1 MSAALPLLSPLVTR
15 ILQLSGFPPELK
27 TRDLQAVFAQWPDQF
42 KIKWVDDTTALI
54 IFNDPTVAKRAYLQT
69 LMQPPPSLINSAGVC
84 AKIRPYDGDDA
95 SHIIAS
101 FGSRPRSR
109 SNANGLQA
117 AHSNGSNG
125 ALSSSPSSAD
135 VASSSP
141 KVGTSPLAGGGGG
154 GGGGVGGGGGGNGG
168 AAGSGHGHSH
178 SQSGSFLPG
187 HRRNQSGSAQAL
199 AAANLPAK
207 PVAAA
212 LYDAA
217 NGGPSPARHLANAAQ
232 NEGTGLPIN
241 PLAAAVNAARVGQV
255 AESAKSGKG
264 PTLSEVNAGV
274 ASVPGVPS

>member
-42 KIKWVDDTTALI
+42 KIKWVDDITALV
-54 IFNDPTVAKRAYLQT
+54 IFNDPTIAKRAYLQT
-69 LMQPPPSLINSAGVC
+69 LMAPPPSLINSQGVS

-95 SHIIAS
+95 SSIISSLAN
-101 FGSRPRSR
+101 RPCSR
-109 SNANGLQA
+109 SNTNGPQA
-117 AHSNGSNG
+117 AQGTNGN
-125 ALSSSPSSAD
+125 SSTSPLTSSAEA
-135 VASSSP
+135 ASSSP
-141 KVGTSPLAGGGGG
+141 KFGSSPLAG
-154 GGGGVGGGGGGNGG
+154 
-168 AAGSGHGHSH
+168 AAGGSAASGTAPSHSHSH
-178 SQSGSFLPG
+178 SQSGSASFNPG

-232 NEGTGLPIN
+232 AEGTGLPIN

-255 AESAKSGKG
+255 ADSAKSGKG
-264 PTLSEVNAGV
+264 PTLAEVNSGA
-274 ASVPGVPS
+274 ASVPGVAT

>member
-27 TRDLQAVFAQWPDQF
+27 TRDLQAVFAQWPDAF
-42 KIKWVDDTTALI
+42 KIKWVDDTTALV
-54 IFNDPTVAKRAYLQT
+54 IFNDATVAKRAYLQT
-69 LMQPPPSLINSAGVC
+69 LMAPPPSLINSSGTC
-84 AKIRPYDGDDA
+84 ARIRPYDGDDA
-95 SHIIAS
+95 SSIISSVAN
-101 FGSRPRSR
+101 RPRSR
-109 SNANGLQA
+109 STATGPQAGSVGGL
-117 AHSNGSNG
+117 S
-125 ALSSSPSSAD
+125 ALSSSPSAASAD
-135 VASSSP
+135 IVGSPSSAS
-141 KVGTSPLAGGGGG
+141 GT
-154 GGGGVGGGGGGNGG
+154 
-168 AAGSGHGHSH
+168 GHSHSH
-178 SQSGSFLPG
+178 SQSGSFNPG

-264 PTLSEVNAGV
+264 PTLSEVNSGA
-274 ASVPGVPS
+274 ASVPGVSA

>member
-27 TRDLQAVFAQWPDQF
+27 TRDLQAVFGQWPDQF
-42 KIKWVDDTTALI
+42 KIKWVDDTTALV
-54 IFNDPTVAKRAYLQT
+54 IFNDPTIAKRAYLQT
-69 LMQPPPSLINSAGVC
+69 LMAPPPSLINSQGIV

-95 SHIIAS
+95 SSIISSLAN
-101 FGSRPRSR
+101 RPRSR
-109 SNANGLQA
+109 SNANGPLA
-117 AHSNGSNG
+117 AQSTNG
-125 ALSSSPSSAD
+125 ASTSPLTSSAEA
-135 VASSSP
+135 ASSSP
-141 KVGTSPLAGGGGG
+141 KFGSSPLGAVGGSVSGGGTGP
-154 GGGGVGGGGGGNGG
+154 
-168 AAGSGHGHSH
+168 SHSHSH
-178 SQSGSFLPG
+178 SQSGSASFNPG

-232 NEGTGLPIN
+232 AEGTGLPIN

-264 PTLSEVNAGV
+264 PTLSEVNSGA
-274 ASVPGVPS
+274 ASVPGVAS

>member
-27 TRDLQAVFAQWPDQF
+27 TRDIQAVFGQWPDAF

-54 IFNDPTVAKRAYLQT
+54 VFNDATIAKRAYLQT
-69 LMQPPPSLINSAGVC
+69 LMAPPPSLINSSGIC

-95 SHIIAS
+95 SSIIS
-101 FGSRPRSR
+101 SVVNRPRSR
-109 SNANGLQA
+109 STANGQQP
-117 AHSNGSNG
+117 GSNG
-125 ALSSSPSSAD
+125 LSSSPGSGGASALSSSPGAAGD
-135 VASSSP
+135 AASSP
-141 KVGTSPLAGGGGG
+141 KYGSSPLNGGGGG
-154 GGGGVGGGGGGNGG
+154 TSTGGGH
-168 AAGSGHGHSH
+168 SHSH
-178 SQSGSFLPG
+178 SQSGFTPG

-264 PTLSEVNAGV
+264 PTLSEVNSGA
-274 ASVPGVPS
+274 ATVPGVTT